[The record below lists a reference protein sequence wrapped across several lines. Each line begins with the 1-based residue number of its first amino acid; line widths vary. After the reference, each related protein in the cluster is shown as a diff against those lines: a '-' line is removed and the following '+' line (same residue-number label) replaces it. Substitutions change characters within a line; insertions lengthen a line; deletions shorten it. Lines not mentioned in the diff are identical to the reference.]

1 MKTLLKT
8 DRKPEVVEFMKLLGE
23 MNLDEAEQ
31 KVLLGFIQGMKLA
44 KDMEKGIAVTQL
56 AKQQTA

>member
-8 DRKPEVVEFMKLLGE
+8 DRKSEVVEFMRLLDE

-31 KVLLGFIQGMKLA
+31 KVLLGFIRGMKLA
-44 KDMEKGIAVTQL
+44 KDMEKGIAVPQL